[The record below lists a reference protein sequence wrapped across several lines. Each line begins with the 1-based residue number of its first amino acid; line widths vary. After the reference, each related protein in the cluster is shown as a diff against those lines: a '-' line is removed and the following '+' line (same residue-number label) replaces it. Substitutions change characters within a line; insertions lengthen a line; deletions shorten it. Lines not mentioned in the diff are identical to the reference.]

1 MPPPPPSNLP
11 DYRNLGVQL
20 RALLLLGLFL
30 LGGLLLDG
38 GGEPPAWRLLRLASQ
53 QVPGALLS
61 LGLLALLGP
70 RLHRR
75 RRTVLATA
83 GVCLLSF
90 ALCGRLLSPLEP
102 MPWGQVLLAGAVGG
116 LMQHYLNLRARALS
130 PALSE
135 ARLIAL
141 QARIRPHFLF
151 NSLNAA
157 IALISPQP
165 DKAEMVLENL
175 ADLFRAQLADP
186 ARQSTL
192 GREIELASMYLAIEA
207 VRLGARLQVSWDVQA
222 PLDAALPPLIL
233 QPLAENAVFH
243 GIERLPDGGEIRI
256 QARRHEQQLELTIS
270 NPVNPEPAN
279 AAPGHHM
286 ALDNLA
292 ERLELYFDAE
302 ASLNARLD
310 GERFVTRIRLPY
322 RPAPAQRPG

>member
-1 MPPPPPSNLP
+1 
-11 DYRNLGVQL
+11 
-20 RALLLLGLFL
+20 
-30 LGGLLLDG
+30 
-38 GGEPPAWRLLRLASQ
+38 
-53 QVPGALLS
+53 
-61 LGLLALLGP
+61 
-70 RLHRR
+70 
-75 RRTVLATA
+75 
-83 GVCLLSF
+83 
-90 ALCGRLLSPLEP
+90 
-102 MPWGQVLLAGAVGG
+102 
-116 LMQHYLNLRARALS
+116 
-130 PALSE
+130 
-135 ARLIAL
+135 
-141 QARIRPHFLF
+141 
-151 NSLNAA
+151 
-157 IALISPQP
+157 
-165 DKAEMVLENL
+165 MVLENL

-243 GIERLPDGGEIRI
+243 GIERSPDGGEIRI

-270 NPVNPEPAN
+270 NPVNPEPAV

-322 RPAPAQRPG
+322 RPRRPNGRAKDLLNVCCAVGHCTVSTPCPALARPIVNTL